1 MPEITPSPLP
11 LKPLGDTGMQV
22 SALGLGTVKL
32 GRDKGVKYPG
42 NFTIPDDRQAADLIA
57 RARAWGINL
66 IDTAPAYGNS
76 EERLGK
82 LLRGQ
87 RDQWLICS
95 KVGEEFVG
103 GQSSFDFSAR
113 HTRISVERSLRRLHT
128 EVLDMVLVH
137 SNGDDERI
145 VREEE
150 VLDTLRQLKCD
161 GLIRAIGMSGKTVAG
176 ALLAAQYSDV
186 MMVTYNLRERGEE
199 AVLDYCRKNNK
210 GVLVKKALAS
220 GHIAGEGGDP
230 VQAGMDFVFAHP
242 AVTSAI
248 VGTINPAHL
257 DHNCSC
263 VLRAL
268 SRSNPTRT

>member
-1 MPEITPSPLP
+1 
-11 LKPLGDTGMQV
+11 MQV

-32 GRDKGVKYPG
+32 GRDQGVKYPG
-42 NFTIPDDRQAADLIA
+42 GFTIPDDRQAAELIA
-57 RARAWGINL
+57 RARDWGINL

-87 RDQWLICS
+87 RDRWLICS
-95 KVGEEFVG
+95 KVGEEFVD
-103 GQSSFDFSAR
+103 GQSSFDFSAI
-113 HTRISVERSLRRLHT
+113 HTRRSVERSLRRLHT
-128 EVLDMVLVH
+128 DVLDMVLVH

-150 VLDTLRQLKCD
+150 VLDTLRQLKRE
-161 GLIRAIGMSGKTVAG
+161 GLVRAVGMSGKTVAG

-186 MMVTYNLRERGEE
+186 MMVTYNLHERGEE
-199 AVLDYCRKNNK
+199 PVLDYCRENDR
-210 GVLVKKALAS
+210 GVLIKKALAS
-220 GHIAGEGGDP
+220 GHIAGNEAGGDP
-230 VQAGMDFVFAHP
+230 VRASMDFVFAHP

-257 DHNCSC
+257 DHNCAC
-263 VLRAL
+263 ALRAL
-268 SRSNPTRT
+268 SRSNPTRP